1 MTPAG
6 TSAEA
11 PPLATIQRREGPPSA
26 SPSLFHE
33 WHQAR
38 PWQTNAALILIGAAL
53 LLLTHQL
60 VSEYGRFTMGFSG
73 VSGWSAWLYIAAVF
87 LILTQPVN
95 RYTFPIILTVAVA
108 CRLMPLFAEPY
119 LSSDIYRY
127 VWDGIVQHAHL
138 SPYRYVPGNPALT
151 FLREP
156 NQNIFDNI
164 NRRDYAHTIY
174 PPVAQALFYCITFFS
189 PTIIAMKTAMIAF
202 EGLTLFALIKI
213 LRHLGRR
220 PDQALLYAWCP
231 LLFWEVAGAGHL
243 DAAAMAFISL
253 ALLFRIRR
261 RPILTGLF
269 LGLAIMTKLY
279 PIVLLPAL
287 MMSTTDPGIPR
298 PDLRTWVSKTF
309 YVLNPKHWDWRL
321 PGTTFAVI
329 ALGYATYS
337 SAGLLVFGYLG
348 GYVREEGIATGT
360 RYFFLDLAQHIPG
373 LHTLPILSFYLLC
386 LLTFGAL
393 TVWALSVNLK
403 QGTSASFLTPAFVLA
418 AALMFL
424 FSPHYPWYILWLI
437 PFFALQ
443 PNLPILTYLMT
454 AFYLFTTPLADG
466 TLSRTFRLNAI
477 LYGALAAA
485 ILIQLALRNRTLP
498 GLNFQQAP
506 LESKRPT

>member
-1 MTPAG
+1 M
-6 TSAEA
+6 
-11 PPLATIQRREGPPSA
+11 
-26 SPSLFHE
+26 
-33 WHQAR
+33 
-38 PWQTNAALILIGAAL
+38 L
-53 LLLTHQL
+53 LSHQL
-60 VSEYGRFTMGFSG
+60 VSEYDRFTMGFSG

-87 LILTQPVN
+87 LILTQPTN
-95 RYTFPIILTVAVA
+95 RYTFPIILTVAIA
-108 CRLMPLFAEPY
+108 CRLIPLFAEPY

-127 VWDGIVQHAHL
+127 VWDGIVQHAHI
-138 SPYRYVPGNPALT
+138 SPYRYVPGNPVLT

-156 NQNIFDNI
+156 NQDIFDNI

-189 PTIIAMKTAMIAF
+189 PTVIAMKTAMVAF
-202 EGLTLFALIKI
+202 EGLTLFALVKI

-220 PDQALLYAWCP
+220 PEQALLYAWCP

-243 DAAAMAFISL
+243 DAAAMAFITL

-261 RPILTGLF
+261 RPVLTGLF
-269 LGLAIMTKLY
+269 LGLAVMTKLY

-287 MMSTTDPGIPR
+287 MMSTNPCAPR
-298 PDLRTWVSKTF
+298 PDLKMWASTA
-309 YVLNPKHWDWRL
+309 LNPKNWDWKL
-321 PGTTFAVI
+321 PATTFAVI
-329 ALGYATYS
+329 ALGYAAYS
-337 SAGLLVFGYLG
+337 SVGLLVFGFLG
-348 GYVREEGIATGT
+348 GYVKEEGIATGT

-386 LLTFGAL
+386 ALTFAVL
-393 TVWALSVNLK
+393 TVWALAIAMK
-403 QGTSASFLTPAFVLA
+403 QGSSASFLTPAFALA

-466 TLSRTFRLNAI
+466 TLERAFQLNAI
-477 LYGALAAA
+477 LYGAVAAA
-485 ILIQLALRNRTLP
+485 VLIQFALRNRTIP
-498 GLNFQQAP
+498 GLNFQQA
-506 LESKRPT
+506 LLANQRSS